1 MSFPIAMIPYANMGP
16 FRELGSPP
24 GCHFVPL
31 TPRQASIA
39 LEQGQVLAAPAPVGD
54 LPRLGNRISLL
65 GPYGIAAAGAVE
77 SVLLLSDHPL
87 DEMACPATIYLTG
100 QSSSSVRLLYLI
112 IGDRVGFARLPGT
125 VAQPELADG
134 ELLIGDQAL
143 IRARQS
149 NRTWLTDL
157 ATVWNDTRG
166 LPFVFARWV
175 VRRDAPAGLE
185 EGLRSWLDTFAEQE
199 AKLVPAAARVEARR
213 LGLGE
218 EEMLTY
224 LRRMRLVLGEDDLA
238 GQDRFLGE
246 LRHNGRE
253 PLFPPKSGV
262 RV

>member
-1 MSFPIAMIPYANMGP
+1 MSLPIAMIPYANMGP
-16 FRELGSPP
+16 FRELGPPP

-31 TPRQASIA
+31 TPRQATIA

-54 LPRLGNRISLL
+54 LPRLGNRINLL

-77 SVLLLSDHPL
+77 SVLLLSDRPL
-87 DEMACPATIYLTG
+87 DEMAFPATIYLTG

-112 IGDRVGFARLPGT
+112 IGARVGFDRLPRT
-125 VAQPELADG
+125 VSQADQADG

-149 NRTWLTDL
+149 NRAWLTDL
-157 ATVWNDTRG
+157 AEVWNDTRG

-175 VRRDAPAGLE
+175 VWRDAPAGLE
-185 EGLRSWLDTFAEQE
+185 ECLRRWLDTFAERE
-199 AKLVPAAARVEARR
+199 PELVPAAARSEARR

-224 LRRMRLVLGEDDLA
+224 LQRMRRVLGDDDLA

-253 PLFPPKSGV
+253 PLFPPLSDIQV
-262 RV
+262 

>member
-16 FRELGSPP
+16 FRVLGPPP
-24 GCHFVPL
+24 GCHFIPL
-31 TPRQASIA
+31 TPRQATIA

-65 GPYGIAAAGAVE
+65 GPFGIAAAGAVE
-77 SVLLLSDHPL
+77 SVLLLSDRPL
-87 DEMACPATIYLTG
+87 VEMASPATIYLTG

-112 IGDRVGFARLPGT
+112 IGAQVGFDRLPQT
-125 VAQPELADG
+125 VARAAQADA

-149 NRTWLTDL
+149 NRAWLTDL
-157 ATVWNDTRG
+157 AAVWNQTRG
-166 LPFVFARWV
+166 LPFVFARWLI
-175 VRRDAPAGLE
+175 RSDAPAGLE
-185 EGLRSWLDTFAEQE
+185 QSLRSWLDTFAEQE
-199 AKLVPAAARVEARR
+199 HELVPAAAGIEARR
-213 LGLGE
+213 LGLGDQ
-218 EEMLTY
+218 EMLIY
-224 LRRMRLVLGEDDLA
+224 LQRMRRVLGDDDLA

-253 PLFPPKSGV
+253 PLFPPQSGI